1 MVNHMGTYRIK
12 SDVSMT
18 AAEAAGVYDKA
29 FDTVRRLAFEGA
41 DISLDYEQYEIMKVL
56 GRECKDFIFE
66 RVK

>member
-1 MVNHMGTYRIK
+1 
-12 SDVSMT
+12 MT